1 MDRLIDKKGILLTL
15 GIVFISLTILAFANL
30 ILKNS
35 ETSESRIKEF
45 AETERIHNIK
55 SSISLSMDRFKDN
68 VLGDYLDISQ
78 TDNVIE
84 FKTKFTGQGIREETE
99 ALQQMSIFNER
110 LQRKSYINFT
120 DDSFPFLD
128 RRSVFAEGSAA
139 LITTPSAASRL
150 NTSRFYLK
158 YNPDL
163 YISYSSWPYNFIY
176 LNRFNSTNTE
186 EINFTFKSQ
195 TIYPHPDIVP
205 NLVVASAGCPGSECI
220 LFRFNTYYQGSL
232 ITQQEFYVDAGL
244 LGDPTHPT
252 YGGLTDGSATSKF
265 VAPSSDI
272 GYHEIFHLNVSN
284 GPTVSNVKNRTII
297 FNWLNVDSHDGLLHS
312 PTDKSFSGIAIV
324 FPSLSVT
331 APPATMFNWLYH
343 GLQHEPPAIGDY
355 IDILPSDVIDIELQ
369 IKLKDAAAKHY
380 GRFVSPT
387 SYNIE
392 FPHLETRAAN
402 ASVEYLA

>member
-99 ALQQMSIFNER
+99 ALQQMSILNER

-163 YISYSSWPYNFIY
+163 YISYSSWP
-176 LNRFNSTNTE
+176 
-186 EINFTFKSQ
+186 
-195 TIYPHPDIVP
+195 V
-205 NLVVASAGCPGSECI
+205 NLVLNS
-220 LFRFNTYYQGSL
+220 
-232 ITQQEFYVDAGL
+232 IT
-244 LGDPTHPT
+244 
-252 YGGLTDGSATSKF
+252 
-265 VAPSSDI
+265 
-272 GYHEIFHLNVSN
+272 
-284 GPTVSNVKNRTII
+284 
-297 FNWLNVDSHDGLLHS
+297 
-312 PTDKSFSGIAIV
+312 
-324 FPSLSVT
+324 LSV
-331 APPATMFNWLYH
+331 WL
-343 GLQHEPPAIGDY
+343 I
-355 IDILPSDVIDIELQ
+355 S
-369 IKLKDAAAKHY
+369 K
-380 GRFVSPT
+380 
-387 SYNIE
+387 
-392 FPHLETRAAN
+392 
-402 ASVEYLA
+402 